1 MNYKEKETL
10 IEKYKRATNKLV
22 LLDYDGTL
30 VDYERIPDNARLSE
44 HIVNILIKLIDK
56 PRTKVFIISGRG
68 HHDIDKLLDHL
79 PIDIIAEHG
88 AMIKE
93 NGIWKNQVIDN
104 VLWKESIIPI
114 VNKITSACPGSFIEE
129 KYFSVTWHYRNA
141 DTQQGYT
148 HSREL
153 IHILRKI
160 VNSHNLKILDGN
172 KVVEV
177 LTNETGKG
185 KAVRKLLEQDNYDF
199 ILAIGD
205 DATDEEMFE
214 FFLSDHN
221 ASTIKV
227 GTGDTYAKNKL
238 ASIEDVVFLLKNLTV

>member
-1 MNYKEKETL
+1 MDTSEKEKL
-10 IEKYKRATNKLV
+10 IGKYRKATNKLI

-44 HIVNILIKLIDK
+44 HLVEILIKLIDK
-56 PRTKVFIISGRG
+56 PQTKVFIISGRA
-68 HHDIDKLLDHL
+68 HYDIDKLLDHI

-93 NGIWKNQVIDN
+93 SGIWKNQIIDN

-114 VNKITSACPGSFIEE
+114 LNKITADCPKSYIEE
-129 KYFSVTWHYRNA
+129 KNFSITWHYRNA
-141 DTQQGYT
+141 DTQQGYA

-153 IHILRKI
+153 INILGKI
-160 VNSHNLKILDGN
+160 VNSFNLKILDGN

-185 KAVRKLLEQDNYDF
+185 KAVKKLLEQSNYDF

-214 FFLSDHN
+214 FFLPDSN

-227 GTGDTYAKNKL
+227 GYGNTYAKYKL
-238 ASIEDVVFLLKNLTV
+238 ASIEDVVLILKNLTA